1 MRMLLRTIGVLAV
14 LACVT
19 GLLALAAEASSSAQ
33 DDSAYRQIARA
44 G

>member
-1 MRMLLRTIGVLAV
+1 MRTLLRTIGVLTA

-19 GLLALAAEASSSAQ
+19 GLLALAAEASPFVQ
-33 DDSAYRQIARA
+33 DDGYRQIADA

>member
-1 MRMLLRTIGVLAV
+1 MRMLLRTIGVLAA

-19 GLLALAAEASSSAQ
+19 GLLALAAEASTFSR
-33 DDSAYRQIARA
+33 DDGYRQMADA